1 MRALTGCYRR
11 GRVCHWRPNFERRL
25 DVAFSKARPT
35 MTRILLLSTAAFL
48 IACAAQSP
56 VVAHDQHNGTV
67 DRPAPADPQLT
78 VETITDNLHVLFGA
92 GGNVGVSTGPD
103 GVVLIDDKYG
113 RNAEEILYQV
123 SQLGSEND
131 DLLFVINTHLHGDHS
146 GSNPAM
152 KEAGAMIMAHENVR
166 KRMGTSYMNEAFG
179 RMNEA
184 KDEAFWP
191 VVTFSDQASLHFNGI
206 TARAVHTPSAHT
218 DGDSIV
224 IFEEPNVIHMGDNL
238 FLGMFPFVDVDS
250 GGSLQGMIAAHD
262 IAIAMADADTVI
274 IPGHGPITDK
284 PGLEAARTTLQSIHD
299 RVRLRMEAGD
309 TLQAIID
316 AKPLADMAALDSF
329 IKQDG
334 IITAAWR
341 SMGGTL
347 D

>member
-1 MRALTGCYRR
+1 MTRAL
-11 GRVCHWRPNFERRL
+11 
-25 DVAFSKARPT
+25 
-35 MTRILLLSTAAFL
+35 LLTTAAFL
-48 IACAAQSP
+48 IACSAQAP
-56 VVAHDQHNGTV
+56 VVAHDQHSETV
-67 DRPAPADPQLT
+67 VRPAPADPQLT
-78 VETITDNLHVLFGA
+78 VETINENLHVLFGA

-103 GVVLIDDKYG
+103 GVVLIDDKFS

-123 SQLGSEND
+123 SQLAGEND

-146 GSNPAM
+146 GSNPEM

-166 KRMGTSYMNEAFG
+166 TRMGTRYMNEAFG

-184 KDEAFWP
+184 KDESFWP
-191 VVTFSDQASLHFNGI
+191 VVTFTDQASLHFNGI

-224 IFEEPNVIHMGDNL
+224 IFEEPNAIHMGDNL

-262 IAIAMADADTVI
+262 KALSMADTDTVI

-284 PGLEAARTTLQSIHD
+284 AGLAAARATLQSIHD
-299 RVRLRMEAGD
+299 RVRVRKDAGD
-309 TLQAIID
+309 SLQAIID
-316 AKPLADMAALDSF
+316 AEPLADMADMDGF

-341 SMGGTL
+341 SMGGAL
-347 D
+347 N

>member
-1 MRALTGCYRR
+1 MIRLT
-11 GRVCHWRPNFERRL
+11 
-25 DVAFSKARPT
+25 
-35 MTRILLLSTAAFL
+35 LLSTAAFL
-48 IACAAQSP
+48 IACSAQTP
-56 VVAHDQHNGTV
+56 VVAHGDDHHTEATQ
-67 DRPAPADPQLT
+67 RMAPADPQLT
-78 VETITDNLHVLFGA
+78 VESINDNLHVLFGA

-103 GVVLIDDKYG
+103 GIVLIDDKYA
-113 RNAEEILYQV
+113 RNADEILYHID
-123 SQLGSEND
+123 QLADEND

-146 GSNPAM
+146 GSNPEM

-224 IFEEPNVIHMGDNL
+224 VFEEPNVIHMGDNL

-250 GGSLQGMIAAHD
+250 GGSMQGMIAAHD
-262 IAIAMADADTVI
+262 VALAMSDADTVI

-284 PGLEAARTTLQSIHD
+284 AGLAAARATLQSIHD
-299 RVRLRMEAGD
+299 RVRVRMEAGD
-309 TLQAIID
+309 TLQAIIE
-316 AKPLADMAALDSF
+316 AKPLADMADLDSF

-341 SMGGTL
+341 SMGGSL